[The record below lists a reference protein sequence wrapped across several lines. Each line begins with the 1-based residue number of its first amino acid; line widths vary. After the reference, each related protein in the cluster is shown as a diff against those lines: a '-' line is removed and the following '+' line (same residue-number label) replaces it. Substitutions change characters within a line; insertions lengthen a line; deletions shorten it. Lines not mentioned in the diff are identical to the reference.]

1 MSDALMG
8 SALLQAYTEYL
19 ERMFTESDELVDVDI
34 FTVPADV
41 NPDSPVLSEWA
52 DIN

>member
-1 MSDALMG
+1 MSDTTIG
-8 SALLQAYTEYL
+8 SEFMHAYTEYL
-19 ERMFTESDELVDVDI
+19 ERMFTDSDELVAVDI